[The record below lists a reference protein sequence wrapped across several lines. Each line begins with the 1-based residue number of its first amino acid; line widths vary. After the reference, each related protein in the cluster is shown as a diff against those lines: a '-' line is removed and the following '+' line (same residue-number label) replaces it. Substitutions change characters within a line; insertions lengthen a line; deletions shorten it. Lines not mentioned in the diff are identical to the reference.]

1 MSSSYDESPY
11 PYLKTPNYV
20 EYIKILN
27 HNLKSGPYYTFN
39 QEKTLPIMYNYV
51 DPVLPYL
58 KPECHISPR
67 YQYWF
72 TPQE

>member
-1 MSSSYDESPY
+1 MSSSYDDPPY

-20 EYIKILN
+20 EYVKILN
-27 HNLKSGPYYTFN
+27 QNLKSPPYYTFN
-39 QEKTLPIMYNYV
+39 QEKTLPIMYNYTE
-51 DPVLPYL
+51 PMFPPLQNQ
-58 KPECHISPR
+58 CTISPV